1 MTNELTPPKLTL
13 WDIESAWVELMQA
26 RTEAEGLPMD
36 EREQAVAAVDEAM
49 AQYTRSELQKAD
61 SIIGFCRHLKMLE
74 TSAKE
79 QAAYQSKR
87 AATAGALLS
96 RIKGIAQSAMEAA
109 GKKRI
114 DGRTGYLLV
123 KNNGGLAPLKIQE
136 DVLPDEYRDITVTIP
151 LEMFHMLQDEFPEL
165 GPVSAPKATPAFP
178 ANDRIRKA
186 LAEGTGVPGAW
197 LEDRGS
203 HVEVK

>member
-1 MTNELTPPKLTL
+1 MANELTPPKLTL

-26 RTEAEGLPMD
+26 HTEAEGLPMD
-36 EREQAVAAVDEAM
+36 EREQAVAAVDEAI

-74 TSAKE
+74 ASAKE
-79 QAAYQSKR
+79 QAAYQTKR
-87 AATAGALLS
+87 AAIAGALLS
-96 RIKGIAQSAMEAA
+96 RIKGIAQSAMEAV

-123 KNNGGLAPLKIQE
+123 KINGGTAPLKIQE
-136 DVLPDEYRDITVTIP
+136 DILPDEYRDVTVTMSLAA
-151 LEMFHMLQDEFPEL
+151 LETVLKVFPDL
-165 GPVSAPKATPAFP
+165 SGIKWSPVIP

>member
-1 MTNELTPPKLTL
+1 MANELTPPKLTL

-26 RTEAEGLPMD
+26 RTEAEGLSVD
-36 EREQAVAAVDEAM
+36 EREQAVAAVDEAI

-136 DVLPDEYRDITVTIP
+136 DVLPDEYRDITITISAG
-151 LEMFHMLQDEFPEL
+151 MFEVLRGIHPEL
-165 GPVSAPKATPAFP
+165 VSAKATSSVP

-197 LEDRGS
+197 LEERGS
-203 HVEVK
+203 HIEVK